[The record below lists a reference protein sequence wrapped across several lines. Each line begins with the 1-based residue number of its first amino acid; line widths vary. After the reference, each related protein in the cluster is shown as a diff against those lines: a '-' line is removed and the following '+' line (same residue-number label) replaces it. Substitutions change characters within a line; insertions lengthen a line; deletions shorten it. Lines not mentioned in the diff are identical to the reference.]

1 MANDRWR
8 NDQDRYG
15 RRDEG
20 RWREE
25 GGVENFGS
33 NYRQGQQGRGSDD
46 QGDGTIAQRGFG
58 NDRSGYDRDRG
69 GSGHQGGRGSED
81 LGDRSRGGGAY
92 GSDYR
97 GGGIGGGRECRA
109 SSGGGY

>member
-58 NDRSGYDRDRG
+58 NDRSGYDRDRVVVDTRAAVALKTWATG
-69 GSGHQGGRGSED
+69 P
-81 LGDRSRGGGAY
+81 GAVV
-92 GSDYR
+92 R
-97 GGGIGGGRECRA
+97 TAATTVAEV
-109 SSGGGY
+109 